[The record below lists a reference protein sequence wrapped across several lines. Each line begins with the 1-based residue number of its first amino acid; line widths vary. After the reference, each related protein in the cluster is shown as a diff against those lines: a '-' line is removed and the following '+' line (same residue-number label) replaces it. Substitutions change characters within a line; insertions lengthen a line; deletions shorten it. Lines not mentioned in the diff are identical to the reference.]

1 MDRYPDSTPASS
13 FSWRG
18 PKLVALTVLLPL
30 AFAALGYWEQGR
42 SVELQEQQSKTRIL
56 VEQAVERLQ
65 AATARDPQARIRD
78 NQGRPMS
85 ASYTLQRAQDRLEAL
100 ETEEM
105 VAGIRGY
112 LPPVAMWAGGLAA
125 LLGATGLLAAML
137 MGRAGRASRARLLA
151 SFNLVRR
158 TLPFHMAMQIVLLA
172 AASLAVL
179 GFEGAALWHSGRL
192 SSGDVKLMAVAGMF
206 GIFAIILVFGALSQ
220 LRKALRLFTPDPL
233 PLLGREVNRDEAA
246 GLWRAVLD
254 LSARCNA
261 QPPEHIVVGLT
272 DGYFVTSSDI
282 VLRPEERRIS
292 GRTLHVPLPH
302 LALTDREEAA
312 AIIGHELGH
321 FSGEDTEYSRR
332 FVPIYAGVSRSLEAV
347 AESEAN
353 GNALSLVLTRPA
365 MMLGLF
371 VMEQFDHAV
380 HHWSRQREFAA
391 DAVGARLTSN
401 KAAASALLR
410 SSAIHPRIHEILGEV
425 AEKPANRPAD
435 LLPAIL
441 RAAAE
446 RGLDDPRIHL
456 EEQQPHPTD
465 THPPTSQRIAALG
478 LLTPSGPDAEVL
490 AHATRPVLPGEPTA
504 LDACFADP
512 GAIGR
517 LLTEDFAGALQQH
530 EAAVAEALERAAAAV
545 QAEDEREI
553 FENTAAASWVFFV
566 LGGILVCMGAVGMA
580 LWLTAELGIET
591 VLSSMIILTGL
602 PMLVAALFFR
612 RRGRRPVM
620 VLTPT
625 GFRSPGLAD
634 EVPWLDIADFT
645 VFTGNALRLE
655 FLIALGRPMPRS
667 ISRRAK
673 VDASGRTVTLPSYGL
688 RGLKPAAYA
697 ELLGTYWRAAIARAE
712 LAQRRAATPATAE
725 AEPAADDTMIRAPGP
740 WG

>member
-1 MDRYPDSTPASS
+1 MDRYPDSKPASR

-42 SVELQEQQSKTRIL
+42 SVELLEQQTKTRIL

-65 AATARDPQARIRD
+65 TAMARDPQARIRD

-85 ASYTLQRAQDRLEAL
+85 ASYTLQRAEERLEQL

-105 VAGIRGY
+105 VASIRGY

-125 LLGATGLLAAML
+125 LLGATGLLAAVL
-137 MGRAGRASRARLLA
+137 IGRAGRASRARLLA
-151 SFNLVRR
+151 SFNLLRR
-158 TLPFHMAMQIVLLA
+158 ALPFHMALQILLIA
-172 AASLAVL
+172 AASLSVL

-206 GIFAIILVFGALSQ
+206 GVFAIILVVGALSQ
-220 LRKALRLFTPDPL
+220 LRKALRLFTPEPL
-233 PLLGREVNRDEAA
+233 PLLGREVGRDEAA
-246 GLWRAVLD
+246 GLWRTVLD
-254 LSARCNA
+254 LSARCDA

-365 MMLGLF
+365 LMLGLF

-410 SSAIHPRIHEILGEV
+410 SSAIHPRIQDVLGEV

-490 AHATRPVLPGEPTA
+490 ARATRPVLPGEATA

-517 LLTEDFAGALQQH
+517 ALTDDFAGALQQQ
-530 EAAVAEALERAAAAV
+530 EQAVAEALERAAAAV
-545 QAEDEREI
+545 QDEREV
-553 FENTAAASWVFFV
+553 FENTGLATWIFCLMGGGMLALGAGLIGWGLLEEGRTEMV
-566 LGGILVCMGAVGMA
+566 LIGGATMVPGLAM
-580 LWLTAELGIET
+580 LLLG
-591 VLSSMIILTGL
+591 
-602 PMLVAALFFR
+602 LFFR
-612 RRGRRPVM
+612 RRGRHPVM

-625 GFRSPGLAD
+625 GFRSPGLAA
-634 EVPWLDIADFT
+634 EVPWLDVADFT
-645 VFTGNALRLE
+645 VFSGNALRAE
-655 FLIALGRPMPRS
+655 FLIALGRPMPRKA
-667 ISRRAK
+667 SRRAK
-673 VDASGRTVTLPSYGL
+673 VDASARVVILPSYGL
-688 RGLKPAAYA
+688 RGLKPTAYA
-697 ELLGTYWRAAIARAE
+697 DLLGTYWRAAIARAE
-712 LAQRRAATPATAE
+712 LAQRRATAPATPE
-725 AEPAADDTMIRAPGP
+725 AEPAEDDTMIRAPGP

>member
-42 SVELQEQQSKTRIL
+42 SVELLEQQTKTRIL

-78 NQGRPMS
+78 NQGRPMN

-100 ETEEM
+100 ETEER
-105 VAGIRGY
+105 VASIRSY
-112 LPPVAMWAGGLAA
+112 LPPIAMWAGGLAA
-125 LLGATGLLAAML
+125 LLGATGLLAAVL

-158 TLPFHMAMQIVLLA
+158 ALPFHMALQIVLLA

-192 SSGDVKLMAVAGMF
+192 SSGDAKLMGVAGMF

-233 PLLGREVNRDEAA
+233 PLLGREVNQEEAA

-371 VMEQFDHAV
+371 VLEQFDHAV

-410 SSAIHPRIHEILGEV
+410 SSAIHPRIQEVLSEV
-425 AEKPANRPAD
+425 AEKPADRPAD

-490 AHATRPVLPGEPTA
+490 AHATRPVLLGEATA
-504 LDACFADP
+504 LDACFANP

-517 LLTEDFAGALQQH
+517 ALTDDFAGALQEQ
-530 EAAVAEALERAAAAV
+530 EQAMAEALERAAAAV
-545 QAEDEREI
+545 QGEEREV
-553 FENTAAASWVFFV
+553 FENTAAASWVFGV
-566 LGGILVCMGAVGMA
+566 LGGLLVCMGAVGIV
-580 LWLTAELGIET
+580 LWLSAELGIEI
-591 VLSSMIILTGL
+591 VLSSMIVLTGL
-602 PMLVAALFFR
+602 PMLAAGLFFR
-612 RRGRRPVM
+612 RRGRRPVL

-625 GFRSPGLAD
+625 GLRSPGLA
-634 EVPWLDIADFT
+634 EELPWLDVADFT
-645 VFTGNALRLE
+645 VLTGNAVRLE
-655 FLIALGRPMPRS
+655 VLIVLGRPMPRAL
-667 ISRRAK
+667 SRRAK

-697 ELLGTYWRAAIARAE
+697 ELLGTYWRAAMARAE
-712 LAQRRAATPATAE
+712 LAQRRAAMPAAPA
-725 AEPAADDTMIRAPGP
+725 AEPAADDTMVRAPGP